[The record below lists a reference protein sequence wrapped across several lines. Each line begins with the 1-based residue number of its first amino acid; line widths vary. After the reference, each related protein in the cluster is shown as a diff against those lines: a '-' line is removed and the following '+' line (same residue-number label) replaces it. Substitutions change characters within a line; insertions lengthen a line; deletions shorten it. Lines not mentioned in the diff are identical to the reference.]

1 VDVSDFLI
9 EPERYELSE
18 PRRYTFELE
27 RREFMRILSVMGG
40 GLLVVVGPPRAD
52 AQEAGRGGQ
61 GRADSPELGAWLHI
75 DRDGKITG
83 YTGKTEVGQNIRTSL
98 AQAIADELRVP
109 ISTVSLVMADTEL
122 TPYDAGTFGSLS
134 TPRMARQLSRA
145 AATAR
150 EMLMTQAAT
159 RLKADRARVVVRDG
173 RISAPGGAS
182 LTYGELVDGQK
193 MTGTIPAEPPVTPAA
208 RWEVRGKPA
217 KKVNGRDIV
226 TGRHAYTSD
235 IVRPNMG
242 IGRVVRGS
250 IGATL
255 VSVKD
260 DAARA
265 IPEVAVVR
273 DGEFVGVVAA
283 TERIARK
290 AAAALQTEWRAL
302 EGQPNSETL
311 YEHLKKAPE
320 GKAGGRNAPAPTIVG
335 DVTKALAGAS
345 RTFEASYR
353 IPYIA
358 HVPLEPRAAV
368 AEWTDGKLTVWVGTQ
383 RPFGVRVELAEAF
396 RIPEAN
402 VRVIVPD
409 TGSAYGGKHTGEHAI
424 EAARLAKGA
433 GRPVKLVWT
442 RQEEFTFGYLRPAG
456 VIDVR
461 AAVDGSGS
469 LVAWEFDN
477 WNSGA
482 SAIRTPYDV
491 PNQRIAFHPSVSPLR
506 QGSYRGLAATANH
519 YVREMHMDHVAREL
533 GVDAVQ
539 FRLKHLK
546 EERIRAVLAAAAER
560 IGWPKPSA
568 EGRAVGIACGT
579 EKGGYVAT
587 AAELSKTPTGFTIE
601 RLVVAFECGAIVNPD
616 GLDNQ
621 VSGCVVQGLG
631 GALFEAI
638 DFANG
643 RIRNA
648 SMDQYRVPRFK
659 DIPPIEVVLLDRKDL
674 PSAGAG
680 EAPIVC
686 VAPAI
691 GSAARAF
698 GLVATALPV
707 TLVPASN
714 KSSGG

>member
-1 VDVSDFLI
+1 MSEWPVEV
-9 EPERYELSE
+9 ERYELSE
-18 PRRYTFELE
+18 SRRYTFELE

-40 GLLVVVGPPRAD
+40 GLLVIAAPPGAA
-52 AQEAGRGGQ
+52 AQEAGRAGQ
-61 GRADSPELGAWLHI
+61 RRADSPELGAWLHI
-75 DRDGKITG
+75 DREGKITG

-109 ISTVSLVMADTEL
+109 LTAVTLVMADTEL

-150 EMLMTQAAT
+150 EMLIGQAAA
-159 RLKADRARVVVRDG
+159 RLNVDRARVSVKDG
-173 RISAPGGAS
+173 RIAAPGTTS

-193 MTGTIPAEPPVTPAA
+193 LTGTIPAEPAVTPAA
-208 RWEVRGKPA
+208 QWEVRGKPA
-217 KKVNGRDIV
+217 KKVNGRAIV
-226 TGRHAYTSD
+226 TGHHAYTSD
-235 IVRPNMG
+235 LVRPNMG
-242 IGRVVRGS
+242 IGRVVRGN

-255 VSVKD
+255 VAVKD
-260 DAARA
+260 DGARA
-265 IPEVAVVR
+265 IPDVTVVK
-273 DGEFVGVVAA
+273 DGEFVGVVAP
-283 TERIARK
+283 TERIARTAV
-290 AAAALQTEWRAL
+290 AAIQTEWRAL
-302 EGQPNSETL
+302 EGQPNSETI
-311 YEHLKKAPE
+311 YEHLKKSSERSAT
-320 GKAGGRNAPAPTIVG
+320 GRTPAPTIVG
-335 DVTKALAGAS
+335 DVAKATASAS
-345 RTFEASYR
+345 RTVEASYR

-368 AEWTDGKLTVWVGTQ
+368 AEWTDGKLTVWAGTQ
-383 RPFGVRVELAEAF
+383 RPFGVRAELAEAF

-433 GRPVKLVWT
+433 GHPVKLVWT
-442 RQEEFTFGYLRPAG
+442 RPEEFTFGYVRPAG
-456 VIDVR
+456 VIDIR
-461 AAVDGSGS
+461 AAVDASGS
-469 LVAWEFDN
+469 LVAWAFDN

-482 SAIRTPYDV
+482 SAIRTPYDI
-491 PNQRIAFHPSVSPLR
+491 PNQRIAFHPSASPLR

-519 YVREMHMDHVAREL
+519 YAREMHMDQIAREL

-539 FRLKHLK
+539 FRLTHLK
-546 EERIRAVLAAAAER
+546 DERIRAVLTAAAER

-568 EGRAVGIACGT
+568 EGRALGIACGT
-579 EKGGYVAT
+579 EKGGYIAT
-587 AAELSKTPTGFTIE
+587 AAELSKAATGFKVE

-616 GLDNQ
+616 GLNNQ

-631 GALFEAI
+631 GALFESI

-643 RIRNA
+643 RIRNGT
-648 SMDQYRVPRFK
+648 MDQYRVPRFK
-659 DIPPIEVVLLDRKDL
+659 DVPPIEVLLLDRKDL

-680 EAPIVC
+680 ETPIVC

-698 GLVATALPV
+698 GTVATALPV
-707 TLVPASN
+707 TLVAS
-714 KSSGG
+714 KSSSA

>member
-1 VDVSDFLI
+1 L
-9 EPERYELSE
+9 
-18 PRRYTFELE
+18 
-27 RREFMRILSVMGG
+27 
-40 GLLVVVGPPRAD
+40 
-52 AQEAGRGGQ
+52 
-61 GRADSPELGAWLHI
+61 
-75 DRDGKITG
+75 DR
-83 YTGKTEVGQNIRTSL
+83 
-98 AQAIADELRVP
+98 
-109 ISTVSLVMADTEL
+109 
-122 TPYDAGTFGSLS
+122 
-134 TPRMARQLSRA
+134 
-145 AATAR
+145 
-150 EMLMTQAAT
+150 T
-159 RLKADRARVVVRDG
+159 RLTATEG
-173 RISAPGGAS
+173 RISGPGGRS
-182 LTYGELVDGQK
+182 LSYGELVDGQK
-193 MTGTIPAEPPVTPAA
+193 LTGAIPAEPAVTPAP

-242 IGRVVRGS
+242 IGRIIRGS

-255 VSVKD
+255 VAVKD
-260 DAARA
+260 EAARA
-265 IPEVAVVR
+265 MPDVTVVR
-273 DGEFVGVVAA
+273 DGEFVGVVASN
-283 TERIARK
+283 ERVARR
-290 AAAALQTEWRAL
+290 AAAAIQTEWRAL
-302 EGQPNSETL
+302 EGQPNSETI
-311 YEHLKKAPE
+311 YEHLKKPPQATPT
-320 GKAGGRNAPAPTIVG
+320 GRGAPAPTIVG
-335 DVTKALAGAS
+335 DAAKALATAA
-345 RTFEASYR
+345 RTFDASYR

-368 AEWTDGKLTVWVGTQ
+368 AEWHGDKLTVWVGTQ
-383 RPFGVRVELAEAF
+383 RPFGVRVELAEAL

-461 AAVDGSGS
+461 AGVDANGS

-491 PNQRIAFHPSVSPLR
+491 PNQRIAFHPAASPLR

-546 EERIRAVLAAAAER
+546 DERIRAVLIAAAER

-568 EGRAVGIACGT
+568 EGGALGIACGT
-579 EKGGYVAT
+579 EKGSYIAT
-587 AAELSKTPTGFTIE
+587 AAELSKAPTGFKIE
-601 RLVVAFECGAIVNPD
+601 RLVVVFECGAIVNPD
-616 GLDNQ
+616 GLNNQ

-631 GALFEAI
+631 GALFESVE
-638 DFANG
+638 FANG

-659 DIPPIEVVLLDRKDL
+659 DVPPIEVVLLDRKDL

-680 EAPIVC
+680 ETPIVC

-698 GLVATALPV
+698 GAVATALPV
-707 TLVPASN
+707 MLTAN
-714 KSSGG
+714 KSSGD